1 MWSFSAHWRF
11 RHQCVEVE
19 EMSPSQPFSLLV
31 FARGYLELGSCGTGV
46 TGFYSIPHCCCTRTA
61 PPLALCVCVP
71 LHIGL
76 FKHCGVAGRA
86 GPMHGGAH
94 RASPQALGN
103 ILGIGVRQMRSAVP
117 SVGYR
122 NWVVLKEMLY
132 KGLKLAGWKKK
143 SAKYSRL
150 SVDTSRL
157 PPEGEGSLIIVF

>member
-1 MWSFSAHWRF
+1 MLTGGSGISVWRLRRCHLLGPFLCWCLPEDTWSW
-11 RHQCVEVE
+11 
-19 EMSPSQPFSLLV
+19 SPPP
-31 FARGYLELGSCGTGV
+31 GTGV
-46 TGFYSIPHCCCTRTA
+46 TGFYSIPCCCCTRTA

-76 FKHCGVAGRA
+76 FKHCGVVGRA
-86 GPMHGGAH
+86 GPMRGGEH

-103 ILGIGVRQMRSAVP
+103 ILGAGVRQMRSAVP